1 MTHPDILKTEVLGT
15 DYPGEK
21 RVIGKCAA
29 CGAEICADDLGYIET
44 YDFLFCDEECF
55 FDYYGAEVI
64 NGE

>member
-1 MTHPDILKTEVLGT
+1 MTHPDILKAEALGT

-21 RVIGKCAA
+21 RVIGKCSA
-29 CGAEICADDLGYIET
+29 CGAKICADDLGYIGT
-44 YDFLFCDEECF
+44 YDFVFCNEECF

>member
-1 MTHPDILKTEVLGT
+1 MTHPDILRAEVLGT

-21 RVIGKCAA
+21 RVIGKCAD
-29 CGAEICADDLGYIET
+29 CGAEICADERYIET

-64 NGE
+64 NNG